1 MKRINTLLLALLS
14 VVTLTWTS
22 CNDSI
27 EYTPVGPVEGAG
39 VYFPTSTRTSY
50 ELEGTSGSI
59 TLDVMRTDSVG
70 ALDATLTT
78 TFTEGGES
86 VFTVPASVSFADGA
100 STSSMTI
107 NYDNL
112 VQGTTYNVTMTF
124 DEGTPYANSSLT
136 LTFLYPEEVVYTWKE
151 VSKNA
156 ILKESIFGFLSM
168 SNVETTGIVVEKANE
183 GNVYRFR
190 VPFDNEYFYDA
201 FEGNVFEEEPAPE
214 EIPYI
219 IVDGETY
226 KDDNGNSLY
235 YIAPTALGF
244 SFSYDGQYIYIDTAD
259 KTTANFGSVA
269 GNLSAGGANIPVTS
283 TDYPLGS
290 FDEKKQILNL
300 GTVFMYVDGV
310 GYQVID
316 SKTTDVYLALDPAL
330 LEPDYDRD
338 YTWHSVPEATG
349 FFTSELLDESWMQA
363 VEQCNEDPTFYRMP
377 NLYSN
382 AEKAHVY
389 FYIDENGAVNIPR
402 GQDTGLTTFGN
413 MVRLEG
419 TPNRSSYDAETGTLT
434 LAFTFY
440 LSNEDGD
447 ALADLVSVTETFLWG
462 QSEFGQL
469 QNSPIDAYVGN
480 WIVPFSD
487 GKNSGSILA
496 NISKVDENTLAVRGL
511 AAISEEDNYDDTMY
525 LSYDAENGWV
535 VFQSQQV
542 ASYMG
547 MAGVVVVQDSETSMF
562 NTESLIGGLTKTGNL
577 KFLNDEN
584 NQGVYDSMIYLFT
597 DGTSYYYV
605 SGWNYL
611 EWEPYAAAASTKAVT
626 SFSNKALDKA
636 KVEKGFTPR
645 RTYKTEL
652 NIKPQ
657 PAQKRNASSLR
668 TKMNVSLPAAGNN
681 FSLVR

>member
-27 EYTPVGPVEGAG
+27 EYTPVDPVEGAG

-136 LTFLYPEEVVYTWKE
+136 LTFLYPEEVVYEWE
-151 VSKNA
+151 VVSENA
-156 ILKESIFGFLSM
+156 IFAEGLFSMFGVGPYEL
-168 SNVETTGIVVEKANE
+168 TGITVEKAK
-183 GNVYRFR
+183 GYDIYRFQS
-190 VPFDNEYFYDA
+190 PYTNEYMTKYWGLT
-201 FEGNVFEEEPAPE
+201 GNLFPE
-214 EIPYI
+214 DYEYPYI
-219 IVDGETY
+219 VLDGETY
-226 KDDNGNSLY
+226 KDLNRW
-235 YIAPTALGF
+235 YISRTALGF
-244 SFSYDGQYIYIDTAD
+244 KWTNGEGPSLDATYNT
-259 KTTANFGSVA
+259 FGSVA
-269 GNLSAGGANIPVTS
+269 INLQTSEGQIPANS
-283 TDYPLGS
+283 TTYPLGT
-290 FDEKKQILNL
+290 FDENKKMFDLGAVYHNIDAYGLYILNPE
-300 GTVFMYVDGV
+300 TF
-310 GYQVID
+310 
-316 SKTTDVYLALDPAL
+316 TLALDPAL
-330 LEPDYDRD
+330 LEADYDRD
-338 YTWHSVPEATG
+338 YTWHAVPEASG
-349 FFTSELLDESWMQA
+349 LFTSELLDGSWIQA
-363 VEQCNEDPTFYRMP
+363 VEQSDEDPTFYRMP

-389 FYIDENGAVNIPR
+389 FYIDEEGTVSIPR

-462 QSEFGQL
+462 QPSEFVAAD
-469 QNSPIDAYVGN
+469 ITDYVGN
-480 WIVPFSD
+480 WLVTFESSED
-487 GKNSGSILA
+487 GGQSPVTITQADATTL
-496 NISKVDENTLAVRGL
+496 KV
-511 AAISEEDNYDDTMY
+511 
-525 LSYDAENGWV
+525 
-535 VFQSQQV
+535 Q
-542 ASYMG
+542 
-547 MAGVVVVQDSETSMF
+547 
-562 NTESLIGGLTKTGNL
+562 
-577 KFLNDEN
+577 
-584 NQGVYDSMIYLFT
+584 
-597 DGTSYYYV
+597 YV
-605 SGWNYL
+605 
-611 EWEPYAAAASTKAVT
+611 
-626 SFSNKALDKA
+626 
-636 KVEKGFTPR
+636 
-645 RTYKTEL
+645 
-652 NIKPQ
+652 
-657 PAQKRNASSLR
+657 
-668 TKMNVSLPAAGNN
+668 
-681 FSLVR
+681 